1 LPSDAQASGITGE
14 VAEYEAARLL
24 GLRLTEAR
32 QAEFDAIEERDG
44 KERRLQI
51 KRPLSLAWMQTGA
64 AHRIHRRTEGDS
76 VLLVLLD
83 ENFHATEIYEAE
95 RSAMLAAPH
104 RAGLKSQE

>member
-1 LPSDAQASGITGE
+1 
-14 VAEYEAARLL
+14 
-24 GLRLTEAR
+24 
-32 QAEFDAIEERDG
+32 
-44 KERRLQI
+44 
-51 KRPLSLAWMQTGA
+51 MQTGA